1 MDSLF
6 VNYIKNKYYI
16 YITEILHFYDKSP
29 KGIALLRKNGKIKLY
44 LALDIKK
51 TTKNMKI

>member
-16 YITEILHFYDKSP
+16 YITEILHFHDKST
-29 KGIALLRKNGKIKLY
+29 KSIALLYKNGKIKMYWVLN
-44 LALDIKK
+44 
-51 TTKNMKI
+51 TKNENRKE